1 MTKIILD
8 GSEADLEQLS
18 ENGKK
23 VYYLLQEVELRLRE
37 KRNLSV
43 LCHRAKQAFS
53 DDLKQEI
60 LKEKASL

>member
-1 MTKIILD
+1 MTKIMLD
-8 GSEADLEQLS
+8 GIEADIDQLS

-23 VYYLLQEVELRLRE
+23 VYYLLQEVELRLKE

-43 LCHRAKQAFS
+43 LCQRAKQSFS
-53 DDLKQEI
+53 EDLKQEI

>member
-1 MTKIILD
+1 MTKLMLD
-8 GSEADLEQLS
+8 GIEADLDQLS

-23 VYYLLQEVELRLRE
+23 VYYLLQEVELRLKE

-43 LCHRAKQAFS
+43 LCQRAKQAFS
-53 DDLKQEI
+53 EDLKQEI

>member
-23 VYYLLQEVELRLRE
+23 VYYLLQKVELRLRE

-43 LCHRAKQAFS
+43 LCQRAKQAFS